1 MRLSRPTPRRHGYTL
16 TELLLAIVIVLG
28 LVGAVVFNFSTVGR
42 TAALDEGTTQVEAL
56 FRFARAHAASSGK
69 QVRILFPEAETG
81 DNAEVLAAEAP
92 GATVRV
98 ICELD
103 PLGAPGVF
111 TDLPEAANYIAS
123 ISDLVR
129 IQQVQAGET
138 NAVNSADGTP
148 ASEPSADAPRNAFST
163 ECSVMIC
170 DGRIGLVIIFTASV
184 PASSA
189 ARSRSACTAGIDPCP
204 SGIIPSVS
212 PITWWPATGPSSRP
226 PERKS
231 PE

>member
-1 MRLSRPTPRRHGYTL
+1 MRLSRPTPCRHGYTL

-123 ISDLVR
+123 ISDLVS

-148 ASEPSADAPRNAFST
+148 ASEPAGDAPRNAFST
-163 ECSVMIC
+163 VTFYP
-170 DGRIGLVIIFTASV
+170 DGTGDSIELLLL
-184 PASSA
+184 
-189 ARSRSACTAGIDPCP
+189 SRSEEDARRYTLRVSGLTGTIRRQLVNDPAATETAPP
-204 SGIIPSVS
+204 A
-212 PITWWPATGPSSRP
+212 PATEAAAEVAR
-226 PERKS
+226 
-231 PE
+231 